1 MIYMQPLLKGFY
13 SLLTACFDKEFTSRT
28 PRDSPG
34 LPPSASAHELFR
46 GFSFVSK
53 SLTDGSA
60 TSPVPMDIT
69 TADFQV
75 TLATFSPRVE
85 IITSCAA
92 LVMLE
97 RLYSAQVIPSRT
109 NSHYHYRRTDT
120 PSYSLFVATKSL

>member
-1 MIYMQPLLKGFY
+1 MRSFFLHFDKYLVKKDIY
-13 SLLTACFDKEFTSRT
+13 SLLPACFDKEFTSRT

-75 TLATFSPRVE
+75 
-85 IITSCAA
+85 
-92 LVMLE
+92 
-97 RLYSAQVIPSRT
+97 IPL
-109 NSHYHYRRTDT
+109 
-120 PSYSLFVATKSL
+120 PA